1 MPKLISDSDLK
12 KILSIEKPLVF
23 VPMCVDYLH
32 HGHTNIIK
40 KASNLGNVIIGL
52 MTDKGIKSYKGSE
65 PIISFNNRKK
75 ILSNLKNIKLV
86 IPLEGLKYS
95 QISKKI
101 KPNYFVHGSDWNQGK
116 QNSEK
121 KKLTILMKEWKGK
134 VITIPYTRNISSTI
148 IKKTNLVKKKNFL
161 IWITG
166 LSGSGKTTFAKSLSN
181 KLESFQ
187 DNVVLLDGD
196 SLRKALINLSDNDN
210 QYFASSRLKFTKTYV
225 ELCKLLYN
233 QNKIVI
239 IATISMNRS
248 ILKSNKKLFK
258 NYCEIFLNRDLK
270 KIINNNSKSIYF
282 LKNAK
287 PNKNVVGLDIDY
299 EIPKNPNFIFE
310 NMKRKEINK
319 KVNEVLEFILK

>member
-40 KASNLGNVIIGL
+40 KASNFGNVIIGL
-52 MTDKGIKSYKGSE
+52 MTDKGIKTYKGSE

-101 KPNYFVHGSDWNQGK
+101 KPNYFVHGSDWNEGK

-121 KKLTILMKEWKGK
+121 KKLTLLMKKWRGK
-134 VITIPYTRNISSTI
+134 VITVPYTGNISSTI
-148 IKKTNLVKKKNFL
+148 IKKTNFIKKKSFL

-166 LSGSGKTTFAKSLSN
+166 LSGSGKTTFATSLSN
-181 KLESFQ
+181 KLKSLQ
-187 DNVVLLDGD
+187 DNVVFLDGD
-196 SLRKALINLSDNDN
+196 SLRKVLINLSDNDN
-210 QYFASSRLKFTKTYV
+210 QYTTSSRLKYSKTYV

-239 IATISMNRS
+239 ISTISMNSS

-270 KIINNNSKSIYF
+270 KIINKNSKNVYF
-282 LKNAK
+282 LKNVK

-310 NMKRKEINK
+310 NMKRNEINK
-319 KVNEVLEFILK
+319 NVDEVLEFILK